1 MASAGGFAPLSRKP
15 STAPHWQDAENS
27 LRTSNFSELLL
38 ASSSY
43 SGYNVRSQPYTLSHW
58 NTREGAGTLDINAKL
73 CTEPDSSAQED
84 DGWYLISKPAEAL
97 TRQAILMATP
107 DLDTIYDRGMQTL
120 EAIQAQRLQEFA
132 AKQPVLPFPGNSN
145 TAYQNASHA
154 APVQQAYMPSAMQQC
169 SNSFGG
175 GDVMAN
181 GSSQVRSDFI
191 QRALSQ
197 PPDQTHIQ
205 RAQLFHQLM
214 TRSSQFH
221 HKFVQAVNQT
231 LPSFSPL
238 KQKMAALAHDS
249 NATDFH
255 DQICQELSMLHQAMH
270 AEQVI
275 HPTPYSICMPCKNYC
290 YLGNSGI

>member
-1 MASAGGFAPLSRKP
+1 M
-15 STAPHWQDAENS
+15 
-27 LRTSNFSELLL
+27 RTSNFSELLL

-58 NTREGAGTLDINAKL
+58 NTREGAGTLDIIAKL

-84 DGWYLISKPAEAL
+84 DADIGWYLISKPAETL
-97 TRQAILMATP
+97 TRQTILMATP

-120 EAIQAQRLQEFA
+120 EAIKAQSLQEFA
-132 AKQPVLPFPGNSN
+132 AKQPVLPLPGNSN
-145 TAYQNASHA
+145 TFYQNASHA

-175 GDVMAN
+175 GGVMAN
-181 GSSQVRSDFI
+181 GSSQIRSDFI

-255 DQICQELSMLHQAMH
+255 NQIYQELSMLHQAMH
-270 AEQVI
+270 AEQVNK
-275 HPTPYSICMPCKNYC
+275 PSLCTDCMHFKRYVDI
-290 YLGNSGI
+290 GNTG